1 MSKFNSMA
9 KPSGFHP
16 WKHSVSTSRPRR
28 PSNMEEI
35 AYVVSQIQYQVFLVS
50 GLLYR
55 RCGLL
60 LRYSSEK
67 VLFHRRK
74 SFSGIT
80 LNIQADLLTLSW
92 FAATILDVKMRKVMF
107 EFRRYVSGG
116 ALDNPL
122 THPFAYY
129 TCHGINSK
137 DFLFDSRRQSPPGLR
152 AL

>member
-1 MSKFNSMA
+1 
-9 KPSGFHP
+9 
-16 WKHSVSTSRPRR
+16 
-28 PSNMEEI
+28 MEEI
-35 AYVVSQIQYQVFLVS
+35 AYVLSQIEYQVFLVS
-50 GLLYR
+50 GLLNR

-60 LRYSSEK
+60 LRYSSEN

-92 FAATILDVKMRKVMF
+92 FAAAILDLKMRKVMF

-122 THPFAYY
+122 THQFAY
-129 TCHGINSK
+129 
-137 DFLFDSRRQSPPGLR
+137 
-152 AL
+152 